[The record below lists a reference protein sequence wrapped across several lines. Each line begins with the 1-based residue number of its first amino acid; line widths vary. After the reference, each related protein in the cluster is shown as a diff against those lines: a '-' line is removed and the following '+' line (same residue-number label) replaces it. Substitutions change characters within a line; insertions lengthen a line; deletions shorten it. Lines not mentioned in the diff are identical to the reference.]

1 MTAPDAEG
9 HDPGAV
15 ICRPE
20 TVVLSPEAYTKK
32 KLVHKLV
39 LINTCHPLHMWMTET
54 CQDAVSWASRLL
66 SPGVHGPCVLGSK
79 QLIPVGDHFQ
89 LGLTV
94 MCKKA
99 AKAGLS
105 PSLSEHLV
113 VLGNCPICLI
123 CLQIQDQMN
132 PALGTFLSNICC
144 KDSCQNRAARVKMFC
159 VTQGQENIRSGTS
172 YQTSQKLQT

>member
-1 MTAPDAEG
+1 
-9 HDPGAV
+9 
-15 ICRPE
+15 
-20 TVVLSPEAYTKK
+20 
-32 KLVHKLV
+32 
-39 LINTCHPLHMWMTET
+39 MWMTET
-54 CQDAVSWASRLL
+54 CQDAVSRASRPL

-79 QLIPVGDHFQ
+79 QLIPVGDHCQ
-89 LGLTV
+89 LGLMV

-132 PALGTFLSNICC
+132 LALSAFLSNICC
-144 KDSCQNRAARVKMFC
+144 KDSCHNRAGHGKMFC
-159 VTQGQENIRSGTS
+159 VTQGQEKIIRSGTS
-172 YQTSQKLQT
+172 YRTGQKLQT